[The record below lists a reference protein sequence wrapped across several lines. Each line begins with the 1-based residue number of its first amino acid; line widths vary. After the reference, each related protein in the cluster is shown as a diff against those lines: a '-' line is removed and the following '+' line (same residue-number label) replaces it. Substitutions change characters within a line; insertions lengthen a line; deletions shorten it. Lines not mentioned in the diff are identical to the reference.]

1 MLTKPCTTSTP
12 TACSGRRGKRGV
24 DCAGTSA
31 LRVKTAAQIRSQA
44 KLLKARCD
52 AALGQ
57 HVQARTQL
65 EKLLKNKDL
74 DDAAQYRLARLALHC
89 GDLTKAQTLLQAYLR
104 KHPQVTAPKQ
114 ALLLCHIY
122 AGEAEKC

>member
-1 MLTKPCTTSTP
+1 M
-12 TACSGRRGKRGV
+12 
-24 DCAGTSA
+24 
-31 LRVKTAAQIRSQA
+31 RVKAAQIRSQA

-57 HVQARTQL
+57 HVQARSQL

-89 GDLTKAQTLLQAYLR
+89 GDLPKAQTLLQAYLR
-104 KHPQVTAPKQ
+104 KHPGLQHSASLTVMPYLRGT
-114 ALLLCHIY
+114 
-122 AGEAEKC
+122 G